1 MLNRDDTRCSPI
13 LAFSELEMKVL
24 RHYFRE
30 RNKPKSLQ
38 QYIIRLARLGGY
50 LYRSNDRPPGYTVIR
65 KGLRRLAE
73 LSAGFE
79 LALLVGN

>member
-1 MLNRDDTRCSPI
+1 MLNRDDTCSSPA
-13 LAFSELEMKVL
+13 LAFSELERRIL

-50 LYRSNDRPPGYTVIR
+50 LNRSNDPPPGNTVIW

-79 LALLVGN
+79 LAQFVGN